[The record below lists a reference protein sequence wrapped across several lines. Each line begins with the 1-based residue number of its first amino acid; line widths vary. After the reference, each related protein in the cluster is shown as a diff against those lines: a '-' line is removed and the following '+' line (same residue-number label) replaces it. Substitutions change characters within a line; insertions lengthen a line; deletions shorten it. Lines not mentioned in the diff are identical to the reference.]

1 MFYTFNS
8 SEFGKKLRIIRKKQ
22 KLTQN
27 FVCQKLSMSIDGLGK
42 IENGK
47 VMPRFDTLVKMS
59 QFYRINLIKLMSDSF
74 KMLDLE
80 KYYAT
85 AQECINCENIDE
97 LDRLILEIKNIIST
111 GKNLDL
117 ILFDELTQ
125 FILFC
130 ESSLLFIKNGA
141 INLSKAKNIAI
152 DALKITIHNFN
163 LFNFHEFNYSLFE
176 IRLLHLLALIERRN
190 ENYYTAIDILHHLQK
205 IMPLDKD
212 NIAFIQLM
220 NQVLFS
226 LAYSYSIIEDHKNC
240 LYYANIGIDYS
251 IANNR
256 LNELHLFYYRKGIA
270 EFHLNNDQYIHS
282 LRTSIALLE
291 AVKNPLSDTYRT
303 VSYEKYGIQII

>member
-1 MFYTFNS
+1 
-8 SEFGKKLRIIRKKQ
+8 
-22 KLTQN
+22 
-27 FVCQKLSMSIDGLGK
+27 
-42 IENGK
+42 
-47 VMPRFDTLVKMS
+47 
-59 QFYRINLIKLMSDSF
+59 MSDSF

-80 KYYAT
+80 HYYAT

-97 LDRLILEIKNIIST
+97 LGRLILEIKNIIST
-111 GKNLDL
+111 EKNLDL
-117 ILFDELTQ
+117 ILFDELIQ

-141 INLSKAKNIAI
+141 INLSKPKNTAV

-205 IMPLDKD
+205 IIPTDKD
-212 NIAFIQLM
+212 NIACLHLM

-226 LAYSYSIIEDHKNC
+226 LAYSYHIIADYKNC

-251 IANNR
+251 ISNNR

-270 EFHLNNDQYIHS
+270 EFHLNEDQYIQS
-282 LRTSIALLE
+282 LRTSITLLE
-291 AVKNPLSDTYRT
+291 AVKSPLSNTYRT
-303 VSYEKYGIQII
+303 VSYEKYGIKII